1 MVQSHVLGG
10 VPSVMWLELC
20 VPIGWYLNVVTEL
33 LEFKLL
39 SNGSQNE
46 ATKMDYG
53 NVGSGIN

>member
-1 MVQSHVLGG
+1 MLGG